1 MMKRKHLLPLFLAAL
16 LFTAFALLLSS
27 CDSGTADGDKEPD
40 DGYLKEGTRFFYMEA
55 TVVNPPEDEDAG
67 EKGIDVT
74 LMCTVSYHARPE
86 YGRTDTEYTVELAEY
101 FSQKNEV
108 YPYWTVSYS
117 TSKGYKTEK
126 IVGWKRYEVEGYYS
140 SSDCTNALFD
150 GNGEQIGA
158 FNDKNSLN
166 EGSRLYIKLKGKTY
180 PILFRTS
187 ENDVETNINGYKRW
201 MTYPSCEFITYDEKL
216 PMVFTPPTEKI
227 PGKKFVGWHA
237 RVLPEGSEDYSRNY
251 SDRRITD
258 ESGAILPEYSYL
270 TSMHLEK
277 HDILSYMSDESDIE
291 FFYMMWPEYTDAPD
305 VGGDD
310 NPQKTTVTVTY
321 VYNTAAGETSTQR
334 EFSAP
339 ATGYDI
345 YYGGP
350 HEPGPMAGYY
360 IYGWSEDG
368 AADEVPAPEGTSYTD
383 DVTLYAVY
391 KEGRLITLHNM
402 EGAVFDDGVPDITA
416 YFVVFKG
423 DPARSLPY
431 TSDFWNRKRPT
442 KISEKTGQEL
452 RLRGWAA
459 SAGGSAE
466 SEYIYIDYYSAA
478 DEYWALWR

>member
-16 LFTAFALLLSS
+16 LFTVFALLLVS
-27 CDSGTADGDKEPD
+27 CDAGTTGGETNED
-40 DGYLKEGTRFFYMEA
+40 DIQSDRKIFYINA
-55 TVVNPPEDEDAG
+55 TVVND
-67 EKGIDVT
+67 
-74 LMCTVSYHARPE
+74 PE
-86 YGRTDTEYTVELAEY
+86 YDGEGKDGRTVTIRCTRVTYTHPASGMSASQTTVEIATYTE
-101 FSQKNEV
+101 SGECD
-108 YPYWTVSYS
+108 YPYWTVSHSVKVGTTTKYE
-117 TSKGYKTEK
+117 TRKV
-126 IVGWKRYEVEGYYS
+126 VGWKRYEVEGYYLT
-140 SSDCTNALFD
+140 SDCAMRAFD
-150 GNGEQIGA
+150 ETGA
-158 FNDKNSLN
+158 QLGTTSGKAELD
-166 EGSRLYIKLKGKTY
+166 ECSRLYIKLKGKTY

-187 ENDVETNINGYKRW
+187 ENDVDTNINGYKRW

-216 PMVFTPPTEKI
+216 PMVFTPPTGKI

-237 RVLPEGSEDYSRNY
+237 SVLPEGSEDWSRNY
-251 SDRRITD
+251 GDRRITD

-291 FFYMMWPEYTDAPD
+291 FFYMMWPEYTDAP
-305 VGGDD
+305 VGGGDD

-321 VYNTAAGETSTQR
+321 VYNTADGETSTQR
-334 EFSAP
+334 EFPSP
-339 ATGYDI
+339 ATGYDV

-368 AADEVPAPEGTSYTD
+368 AADEVPAPECTSYTD

-391 KEGRLITLHNM
+391 KEGRLITIHNM
-402 EGAVFDDGVPDITA
+402 EGAVFADGVPDITA

-431 TSDFWNRKRPT
+431 MSGYWNRKRPT
-442 KISEKTGQEL
+442 KISEKTGREL
-452 RLRGWAA
+452 RLRGFAA

-466 SEYIYIDYYSAA
+466 STYIDYYSAA
-478 DEYWALWR
+478 DEYWALWS